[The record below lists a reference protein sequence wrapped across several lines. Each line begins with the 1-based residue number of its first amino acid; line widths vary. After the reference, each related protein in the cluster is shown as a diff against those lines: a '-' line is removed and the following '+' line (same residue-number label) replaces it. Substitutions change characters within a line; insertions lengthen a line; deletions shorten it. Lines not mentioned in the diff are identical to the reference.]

1 MLINLFGSD
10 PIIFVSIVLALAI
23 ALTIHE
29 AAHAI
34 LANLLGD
41 PTAKLAG
48 RVSFNPLAHLDPL
61 GTLLLLV
68 VGFGWGKPVPV
79 NPNHFRQPI
88 RDELLVALAGP
99 ASNLLLAGL
108 LGIVFRT
115 TTHLLSAPLYD
126 LIIVTVFYNIS
137 LAIFNLVPLPPLDGS
152 KVLPLVVPHHV
163 LQIIYNLSMPLLIGL
178 LLILQLKVPI
188 VHSLIFGSAMGL
200 FHLFTGVK
208 F

>member
-10 PIIFVSIVLALAI
+10 PIIFVSVVLALAI

-34 LANLLGD
+34 LANWLGD

-79 NPNHFRQPI
+79 NSNHFRQPI

-108 LGIVFRT
+108 LGIIFRT
-115 TTHLLSAPLYD
+115 TAHLLSAPLYD
-126 LIIVTVFYNIS
+126 LIIITVFYNIS
-137 LAIFNLVPLPPLDGS
+137 LAIFNLIPLPPLDGS
-152 KVLPLVVPHHV
+152 KILPLFVPAHA
-163 LQIIYNLSMPLLIGL
+163 LQTIYNLSLPLLIGL
-178 LLILQLKVPI
+178 LFILQLKVPI
-188 VHSLIFGSAMGL
+188 IHSLIFGSAMGL
-200 FHLFTGVK
+200 FRLFTGVN